1 MRRSIGGAV
10 AFSLVFVLAGAAGAR
25 AAAAARPGA
34 SKEGLT
40 AEEVVAKNIQARGGI
55 EKIRGVKTLRM
66 TGTMLVG
73 EDRLPTTIEWKRP
86 SSTRWEFEADD
97 QTAIQVFDGK
107 NGWTL
112 MPFEGNTDPEPMSSA
127 ELEDIALQ
135 ADLDG
140 PLVDAEAKGNKI
152 ELLGKDDAEGRAAWK
167 LKVTRK
173 NGETRF
179 VYIDAET
186 FLQTLTITNRTVD
199 GRNIEIKS
207 VIDDYRSVDGLQL
220 PHSFDATAP
229 GMPQGQS
236 LRFSKAEVNVPID
249 DSRFQKPSVK
259 RPGSPAPRPNDDRAP
274 RPTPASTR

>member
-97 QTAIQVFDGK
+97 QTAIQVYDGK

>member
-97 QTAIQVFDGK
+97 QTAIQVYDGK

-152 ELLGKDDAEGRAAWK
+152 QLLGKDDAEGRPAWK

>member
-186 FLQTLTITNRTVD
+186 FLQTLTVTKRSVD
-199 GRNIEIKS
+199 GRDIEIKS
-207 VIDDYRSVDGLQL
+207 VIDDYRGVDGLQL

>member
-1 MRRSIGGAV
+1 MKRSIGGAV
-10 AFSLVFVLAGAAGAR
+10 AFSLVFVLAGAAGSR

>member
-10 AFSLVFVLAGAAGAR
+10 AFSLVFVLAGAAGSR

-97 QTAIQVFDGK
+97 QTAIQVYDGK

>member
-1 MRRSIGGAV
+1 MKRSIGGAV

-25 AAAAARPGA
+25 AAAAAGPGA
-34 SKEGLT
+34 SRETLT